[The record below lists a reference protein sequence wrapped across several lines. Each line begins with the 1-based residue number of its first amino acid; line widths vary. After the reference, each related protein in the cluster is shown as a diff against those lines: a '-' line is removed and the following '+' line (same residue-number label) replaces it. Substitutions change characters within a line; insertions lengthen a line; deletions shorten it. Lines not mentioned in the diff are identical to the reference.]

1 MEPPQDHRDRLIADD
16 LTAFRS
22 ALSNK
27 DSTDDHV
34 DLVVGRC
41 KRLAEGCGFAKAAD
55 IEPMKVEEWLA
66 GKRKDAKKKKG
77 MSVQTSNHYL
87 RAIKQFTRWLGRHKR
102 LRTDPLIHLEML
114 NVAVDRRHDRRALS
128 DDEVSRILAAAKN
141 GGDVLGFSPADR
153 HMLYVMAL
161 STGLRASE
169 LASLKPESLLLLE
182 DPPTVTVKAGYSK
195 RRRMDVLPLPS
206 EILETVRLW
215 LTSKPAGQPLWP
227 GDWAEHRYAGK
238 ILQVDLL
245 AANVDY
251 VDANGLFADFHALRH
266 TFITN
271 LGRHGVPLVA
281 AQKLARHSTPVLTA
295 ARYTHIDLADQ
306 SREVQKLPRLLGT
319 HMGQT
324 GDVSC
329 PKTSTDGN
337 KSAAGLPGENPRK
350 PAAILIKMQR
360 RGGDSNPRSG
370 CPDSGFQDR
379 CNRPLC
385 HLSECR
391 YAVRIKDAR
400 VRRSFLNGV
409 SPVRE
414 PIFVRRAGAPARETR
429 RKKTEI
435 ARIGSSKEK
444 GGSRHVPGK
453 IAAVPCGHARRLFA
467 EQESIGG
474 GQRPQRVCPG
484 EAFAATA
491 RKDPEAMGV
500 SAHDSEAKRSGFR
513 QLSTFRRLSR
523 LE

>member
-1 MEPPQDHRDRLIADD
+1 MASVFKRGKRWYARFKNVDGNWEKELGFTDKSATMQLAIKREHESDLVRKGLMDPPQAHRDRLIADD

-22 ALSNK
+22 ALTNK
-27 DSTDDHV
+27 DVSDDHV

-41 KRLAEGCGFAKAAD
+41 ERLAEGCGFEKAAD
-55 IEPMKVEEWLA
+55 IEPIKVEEWLA
-66 GKRKDAKKKKG
+66 GKRKDAKKKRG

-87 RAIKQFTRWLGRHKR
+87 RAIKQLTRWLNRHKR

-169 LASLKPESLLLLE
+169 LASLRPESLLLLE
-182 DPPTVTVKAGYSK
+182 NPPTVTVKAGYSK
-195 RRRMDVLPLPS
+195 RRRMDVLPLPA
-206 EILETVRLW
+206 EILEAVRLW
-215 LTSKPAGQPLWP
+215 LASKPAGQPLWP

-319 HMGQT
+319 NMGQT
-324 GDVSC
+324 GGISC
-329 PKTSTDGN
+329 PKASTDGN
-337 KSAAGLPGENPRK
+337 ENAAGLPGENTRK

-385 HLSECR
+385 HLSE
-391 YAVRIKDAR
+391 VHN
-400 VRRSFLNGV
+400 VSSLLTFWQPRSTG
-409 SPVRE
+409 P
-414 PIFVRRAGAPARETR
+414 
-429 RKKTEI
+429 
-435 ARIGSSKEK
+435 
-444 GGSRHVPGK
+444 
-453 IAAVPCGHARRLFA
+453 
-467 EQESIGG
+467 
-474 GQRPQRVCPG
+474 VCPG
-484 EAFAATA
+484 MNAVSHRRTKTAA
-491 RKDPEAMGV
+491 
-500 SAHDSEAKRSGFR
+500 R
-513 QLSTFRRLSR
+513 QPVPDD
-523 LE
+523 